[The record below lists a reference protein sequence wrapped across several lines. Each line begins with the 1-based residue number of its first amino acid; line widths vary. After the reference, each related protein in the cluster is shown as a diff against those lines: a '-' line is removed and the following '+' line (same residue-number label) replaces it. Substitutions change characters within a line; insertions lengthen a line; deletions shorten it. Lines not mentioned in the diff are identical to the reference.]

1 MAKEKISNDKTSV
14 ISDSA
19 FVSYIFGTANR
30 ESQSAVLTSHQI
42 KFKKKISDY
51 CRKYDIKKM
60 SLFGSFAKGTAGKEN
75 DIDILIEFYKSR
87 EKSLLTLV
95 QMENELGEIFGK
107 KVDLVTFNSL
117 HQLLKREIMN
127 TSKVIYEK

>member
-1 MAKEKISNDKTSV
+1 MSKNKTSI
-14 ISDSA
+14 ISDSV
-19 FVSYIFGTANR
+19 FIPYISGTAKR

-42 KFKKKISDY
+42 KIKKKIINF
-51 CRKYDIKKM
+51 CRRYDIKRM
-60 SLFGSFAKGTAGKEN
+60 FLFGSFAKGTAEKES
-75 DIDILIEFYKSR
+75 DIDILIEFYKSK

-95 QMENELGEIFGK
+95 QMENELGENFGK
-107 KVDLVTFNSL
+107 KVDLVTINSL